1 MQEELNAYQQEIEDT
16 REVLKKIRLELKQ
29 VQEILRK
36 KKSTLKGLKQEI
48 YQKKLEKENSR
59 LNKETQNNIGEDVV
73 FPKALEE
80 VEIYTNDNQVIM
92 AKPSKRVFDEGIYL
106 QYRSVLREN
115 RLLKNHLSKKDFEN
129 SLLKIELRDLHK
141 EIKLYQVQN
150 LLKDK

>member
-1 MQEELNAYQQEIEDT
+1 MQEELNAYQQEIKDT

-36 KKSTLKGLKQEI
+36 KKSALKGLKQEI

-59 LNKETQNNIGEDVV
+59 SNKKTQNTEEDVV

-80 VEIYTNDNQVIM
+80 VEVFTSDNQVIM
-92 AKPSKRVFDEGIYL
+92 AKPSKRVFDEGLYL

>member
-1 MQEELNAYQQEIEDT
+1 MQDELNAYQQEIEDT
-16 REVLKKIRLELKQ
+16 RGVLKKIRLELKQ

-36 KKSTLKGLKQEI
+36 KKSVLKGLKQEI

-59 LNKETQNNIGEDVV
+59 SNKETQNTEVDVI

-80 VEIYTNDNQVIM
+80 VEIYTKDNQVIM

-141 EIKLYQVQN
+141 EIKLYQAQN

>member
-36 KKSTLKGLKQEI
+36 KKSALKGLKQEI
-48 YQKKLEKENSR
+48 YEKKLEKENSR
-59 LNKETQNNIGEDVV
+59 LNKEVQNTQEDVI

-80 VEIYTNDNQVIM
+80 VEIYTKDNQVIM

>member
-1 MQEELNAYQQEIEDT
+1 MQEELNVYQQEIEDT
-16 REVLKKIRLELKQ
+16 RGVLKKIRLELKQ

-36 KKSTLKGLKQEI
+36 KKSVLKGLKQEI

-59 LNKETQNNIGEDVV
+59 SNKEVQNTEEDVI

-80 VEIYTNDNQVIM
+80 VEVFTSDNQVIM

>member
-36 KKSTLKGLKQEI
+36 KKSVLKGLKQEI

-59 LNKETQNNIGEDVV
+59 SNKEMQNTEEDVI
-73 FPKALEE
+73 FPKSLEE
-80 VEIYTNDNQVIM
+80 VEVFTSDNQVIM

>member
-16 REVLKKIRLELKQ
+16 RGVLKKIRLELKQ

-36 KKSTLKGLKQEI
+36 KKSALKGLKQEI
-48 YQKKLEKENSR
+48 CQKKLEKENSR
-59 LNKETQNNIGEDVV
+59 LNKETQNIQEDVI

-80 VEIYTNDNQVIM
+80 VEIYTKDNQVIM

>member
-1 MQEELNAYQQEIEDT
+1 MQEELNAYRQEIKDT

-36 KKSTLKGLKQEI
+36 KKSVLKGLKQEI
-48 YQKKLEKENSR
+48 YQKKLEKENFR
-59 LNKETQNNIGEDVV
+59 LNKETQNIQEDVI

-80 VEIYTNDNQVIM
+80 VGIYTKDNQVIM
-92 AKPSKRVFDEGIYL
+92 AKPSKRVFDEGLYL

>member
-1 MQEELNAYQQEIEDT
+1 MQEELNAYQQEIKDT

-36 KKSTLKGLKQEI
+36 KKSALKGLKQEI

-59 LNKETQNNIGEDVV
+59 LNKEIQNTQEDVI
-73 FPKALEE
+73 FPKSLEE
-80 VEIYTNDNQVIM
+80 VEIYTKDNQVII
-92 AKPSKRVFDEGIYL
+92 AKPSKRVFDEGLYL

>member
-1 MQEELNAYQQEIEDT
+1 MQEELNAYQQEIKDT
-16 REVLKKIRLELKQ
+16 REVLKKIRLELKK

-36 KKSTLKGLKQEI
+36 KKSVLKGLKQEI

-59 LNKETQNNIGEDVV
+59 LNKEVQNTEVDVI

-80 VEIYTNDNQVIM
+80 VEVYTKDNQVIM
-92 AKPSKRVFDEGIYL
+92 AKPSKRVFDEGLYL

>member
-1 MQEELNAYQQEIEDT
+1 MQEELTAYQQEIKDT
-16 REVLKKIRLELKQ
+16 REVLKKIRLELKK

-48 YQKKLEKENSR
+48 YQKKSEKENSR
-59 LNKETQNNIGEDVV
+59 LNKETQNIEEEWI

-80 VEIYTNDNQVIM
+80 LEVFTSDNQVIM
-92 AKPSKRVFDEGIYL
+92 AKPSKHVFDEGIYL

>member
-1 MQEELNAYQQEIEDT
+1 MQEELNAYQQEIKDT

-36 KKSTLKGLKQEI
+36 KKSALKGLRQEI

-59 LNKETQNNIGEDVV
+59 LNKETQNTQESVI

-92 AKPSKRVFDEGIYL
+92 AKPSKRVFDEGLYL

-115 RLLKNHLSKKDFEN
+115 RFLKNHLSKKDFEN

>member
-1 MQEELNAYQQEIEDT
+1 MQEELNAYQQEIEYT
-16 REVLKKIRLELKQ
+16 RGVLKKIRLELKQ

-36 KKSTLKGLKQEI
+36 KKSALKGLKQEI
-48 YQKKLEKENSR
+48 CQKKLEKENSR
-59 LNKETQNNIGEDVV
+59 LNKETQNTEEKWI

-80 VEIYTNDNQVIM
+80 VEVYAKDNQVIM
-92 AKPSKRVFDEGIYL
+92 AKPSKRVFDERIYL

>member
-16 REVLKKIRLELKQ
+16 RGVLKKIRLELKQ

-36 KKSTLKGLKQEI
+36 KKSALKGLRQEI

-59 LNKETQNNIGEDVV
+59 LNKETQNTGEDVI

-80 VEIYTNDNQVIM
+80 VEVFTSDNQVIM

>member
-16 REVLKKIRLELKQ
+16 RGVLKKIRLELKQ

-36 KKSTLKGLKQEI
+36 KKSVLKGLKQEI

-59 LNKETQNNIGEDVV
+59 SNKETQNTEENVI

-80 VEIYTNDNQVIM
+80 VEVFTSDNQVIM

>member
-16 REVLKKIRLELKQ
+16 RGVLKKIRLELKQ

-36 KKSTLKGLKQEI
+36 KKSVLKGLKQEI

-59 LNKETQNNIGEDVV
+59 SNKETQNTEEDVI
-73 FPKALEE
+73 FPKSLEE
-80 VEIYTNDNQVIM
+80 VEVFTSDNQVIM

>member
-16 REVLKKIRLELKQ
+16 RGVLKKIRLELKQ

-36 KKSTLKGLKQEI
+36 KKSVLKGLKQEI

-59 LNKETQNNIGEDVV
+59 SNKETQNTEESVI

-80 VEIYTNDNQVIM
+80 LEVFTSDNQVIM

>member
-1 MQEELNAYQQEIEDT
+1 MQEELNAYQQEIKDT
-16 REVLKKIRLELKQ
+16 REVLKKTRLELKQ

-59 LNKETQNNIGEDVV
+59 LNKETQNIQEDVI

-80 VEIYTNDNQVIM
+80 VGIYTNDNQVIM
-92 AKPSKRVFDEGIYL
+92 AKPSKRVFDEGLYL

>member
-1 MQEELNAYQQEIEDT
+1 MQEELNAYQQEIKDT

-36 KKSTLKGLKQEI
+36 KKSALKGLKQEI
-48 YQKKLEKENSR
+48 YQKKSEKENSR
-59 LNKETQNNIGEDVV
+59 SNKKTQNTEVDVI

-80 VEIYTNDNQVIM
+80 VEIYTKDNQVIM

>member
-59 LNKETQNNIGEDVV
+59 LNKEVQNTQEDVI

-80 VEIYTNDNQVIM
+80 VEVFTSDNQVIM

>member
-1 MQEELNAYQQEIEDT
+1 MQDELNAYQQEIEDT
-16 REVLKKIRLELKQ
+16 RGVLKKIRLELKQ

-36 KKSTLKGLKQEI
+36 KKNALKGLKQEI
-48 YQKKLEKENSR
+48 YQKKSEKENSR
-59 LNKETQNNIGEDVV
+59 SNKETQNTEEDVI

-80 VEIYTNDNQVIM
+80 VEVFTSDNQVIM
-92 AKPSKRVFDEGIYL
+92 AKPCKRVFGEGIYL

>member
-16 REVLKKIRLELKQ
+16 RGVLKKIRLELKQ

-36 KKSTLKGLKQEI
+36 KKSVLKGLKQEI

-59 LNKETQNNIGEDVV
+59 SNKEVQNTEEDVI

-80 VEIYTNDNQVIM
+80 VEVFTSDNQVIM

-141 EIKLYQVQN
+141 EIKLYQAQN

>member
-16 REVLKKIRLELKQ
+16 REVLKKIRLELKK

-36 KKSTLKGLKQEI
+36 KKSALKGLKQEI
-48 YQKKLEKENSR
+48 YQKKSEKENSR
-59 LNKETQNNIGEDVV
+59 SNKEVQNTEEDVI

-80 VEIYTNDNQVIM
+80 VEVFTSDNQVIM

-141 EIKLYQVQN
+141 EIKLYQAQN

>member
-1 MQEELNAYQQEIEDT
+1 MQEELNAYQQEIKDT

-36 KKSTLKGLKQEI
+36 KKSALKGLKQEI

-59 LNKETQNNIGEDVV
+59 LNKEIQNTQEDVI

-80 VEIYTNDNQVIM
+80 VEIYTDDNQVIM
-92 AKPSKRVFDEGIYL
+92 AKPSKRVFDEGLYL

>member
-16 REVLKKIRLELKQ
+16 RGVLKKIRLELKQ

-36 KKSTLKGLKQEI
+36 KKSALKGLKQEI

-59 LNKETQNNIGEDVV
+59 LNKEVQNTEVDVI

-80 VEIYTNDNQVIM
+80 VEIYTKDNQVIM

>member
-1 MQEELNAYQQEIEDT
+1 MQDELNAYQQEIEDT
-16 REVLKKIRLELKQ
+16 RGVLKKIRLELKQ

-36 KKSTLKGLKQEI
+36 KKSALKGLKQEI
-48 YQKKLEKENSR
+48 YQKKSEKENSR
-59 LNKETQNNIGEDVV
+59 SNKEAQNTEEDVV

-80 VEIYTNDNQVIM
+80 VEVYTKDNQVIM

>member
-1 MQEELNAYQQEIEDT
+1 MQEELNAYQQEIKDT

-59 LNKETQNNIGEDVV
+59 SNEKTQNTEEDVI

-80 VEIYTNDNQVIM
+80 VEIYTKDNQVIM

>member
-1 MQEELNAYQQEIEDT
+1 MQEELNAYQQEIKDT

-59 LNKETQNNIGEDVV
+59 LNKEVRNTEENVI

-80 VEIYTNDNQVIM
+80 VEIYTKDNQVIM

>member
-16 REVLKKIRLELKQ
+16 RGVLKKIRLELKQ

-36 KKSTLKGLKQEI
+36 KKSALKGLKQEI

-59 LNKETQNNIGEDVV
+59 SNKETQNTEEDVI

-80 VEIYTNDNQVIM
+80 VEVFTSDNQVIM

>member
-16 REVLKKIRLELKQ
+16 REVLKKIRLELKK

-36 KKSTLKGLKQEI
+36 KKSALKGLKQEI

-59 LNKETQNNIGEDVV
+59 LNKEVQNTQEDVI

-80 VEIYTNDNQVIM
+80 VEIYTNDDQVIM

-141 EIKLYQVQN
+141 EIKLYQAQN

>member
-1 MQEELNAYQQEIEDT
+1 MQEKLNAYQQEIEDT

-36 KKSTLKGLKQEI
+36 KKSVLKGLKQEI
-48 YQKKLEKENSR
+48 CQKKSEKENSR
-59 LNKETQNNIGEDVV
+59 LNKEAQNTEEDVI

-80 VEIYTNDNQVIM
+80 VEVFTSDNQVIM
-92 AKPSKRVFDEGIYL
+92 AKPSKRVFDEGLYL

>member
-16 REVLKKIRLELKQ
+16 REVLKKIRLELKK

-36 KKSTLKGLKQEI
+36 KKSALKGLKQEI

-59 LNKETQNNIGEDVV
+59 LNKETQNTEEDVI

-80 VEIYTNDNQVIM
+80 VEVYTKDNQVIM

>member
-16 REVLKKIRLELKQ
+16 REVLKKIRLELKK

-36 KKSTLKGLKQEI
+36 KKSALKGLKQEI
-48 YQKKLEKENSR
+48 YQKKSEKENSR
-59 LNKETQNNIGEDVV
+59 SNKEAQNTQKDVI

-80 VEIYTNDNQVIM
+80 VEVFTKDNQVIM

>member
-16 REVLKKIRLELKQ
+16 RGVLKKIRLELKQ

-36 KKSTLKGLKQEI
+36 KKSVLKGLKQEI

-59 LNKETQNNIGEDVV
+59 SNKETQNTGEEWI

-80 VEIYTNDNQVIM
+80 VEIFTSDNQVIM
-92 AKPSKRVFDEGIYL
+92 AKPSKRVFDERVYL

-141 EIKLYQVQN
+141 EIKLYQAQN

>member
-36 KKSTLKGLKQEI
+36 KKSVLKGLKQEI
-48 YQKKLEKENSR
+48 YQKKIEKENSR
-59 LNKETQNNIGEDVV
+59 SNKETQNTGEEWI

-80 VEIYTNDNQVIM
+80 VEVFTSDNQVIM

>member
-36 KKSTLKGLKQEI
+36 KKSVLKGLKQEI
-48 YQKKLEKENSR
+48 YQKKSEKENSR
-59 LNKETQNNIGEDVV
+59 SNKEAQNTEEDVI

-80 VEIYTNDNQVIM
+80 VEVFTSDNQVIM
-92 AKPSKRVFDEGIYL
+92 AKPSKRVFDEGLYL

>member
-1 MQEELNAYQQEIEDT
+1 MQEELNAYQQEIKDT

-36 KKSTLKGLKQEI
+36 KKSVLKGLKQEI

-59 LNKETQNNIGEDVV
+59 LNKEAQNTEEDVI
-73 FPKALEE
+73 FPKSLEE
-80 VEIYTNDNQVIM
+80 VEVFTSDNQVIM

>member
-1 MQEELNAYQQEIEDT
+1 MQEELNAYQQEIKDT

-36 KKSTLKGLKQEI
+36 KKSVLKGLKQEI
-48 YQKKLEKENSR
+48 CQKKSEKENSR
-59 LNKETQNNIGEDVV
+59 SNKEAQNTGEDVI

-80 VEIYTNDNQVIM
+80 VEVFTSDNQVIM

>member
-1 MQEELNAYQQEIEDT
+1 MQEELNAYQQEIKDT

-36 KKSTLKGLKQEI
+36 KKSALKGLRQEI
-48 YQKKLEKENSR
+48 YQKKLEKENFR
-59 LNKETQNNIGEDVV
+59 LNKETQNTQEDVI

-80 VEIYTNDNQVIM
+80 VEIYTKDNQIII
-92 AKPSKRVFDEGIYL
+92 AKPSKRVFDEGLYL
-106 QYRSVLREN
+106 QYRSVLHEN

>member
-1 MQEELNAYQQEIEDT
+1 MQEELNAYQQEIKDT

-29 VQEILRK
+29 VQEILCK
-36 KKSTLKGLKQEI
+36 KKSALKGLKQEI
-48 YQKKLEKENSR
+48 YQKKLEKENFR
-59 LNKETQNNIGEDVV
+59 LNKETQNTQEDVI

-80 VEIYTNDNQVIM
+80 VEIYTKDNQVII
-92 AKPSKRVFDEGIYL
+92 AKPSKRVFDERLYL

-115 RLLKNHLSKKDFEN
+115 RILKNHLSKKDFEN